1 MKQQTTTSN
10 NKVCEQGNKRV
21 GMIKVKEKNKG
32 WIMDT

>member
-21 GMIKVKEKNKG
+21 GMIKVKEKIRG